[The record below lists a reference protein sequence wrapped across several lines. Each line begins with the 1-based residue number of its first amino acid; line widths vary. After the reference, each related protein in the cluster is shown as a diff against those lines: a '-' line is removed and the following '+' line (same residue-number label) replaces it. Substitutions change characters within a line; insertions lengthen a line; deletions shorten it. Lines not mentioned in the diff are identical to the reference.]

1 MLKTICLSTAASA
14 AAFGIAPARV
24 AARGASRTAGVDMA
38 TFYDFSANT
47 IDGKETSMGDFK
59 GKPVLI
65 LNVASL

>member
-1 MLKTICLSTAASA
+1 MLKLCVAATAASA

-24 AARGASRTAGVDMA
+24 ATSTTMRTTGADMA

-47 IDGKETSMGDFK
+47 IDGKESKMADLK